1 MHHLRGKQRKL
12 IERTSR
18 TRIYYISL
26 NFARQIQKLKPD
38 NVRHSFNSIEDSID
52 ATIELT

>member
-1 MHHLRGKQRKL
+1 MYHLRGKQRKL